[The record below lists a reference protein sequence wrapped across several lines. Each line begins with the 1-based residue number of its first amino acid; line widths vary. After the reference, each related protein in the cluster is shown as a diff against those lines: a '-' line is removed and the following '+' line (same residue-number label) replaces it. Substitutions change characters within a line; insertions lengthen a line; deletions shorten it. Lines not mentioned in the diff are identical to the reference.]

1 MLNVKIY
8 VTGTL
13 KEQYYKDAIAEYKK
27 RLNVYCKLDIIEYKE
42 YKLPD
47 NPSEKQIE
55 QALIVEGQKILSDIS
70 PKAYK
75 IAMCVEGKQLS
86 SEELASKINE
96 VTTLGKSEICFIIGS
111 SFGLA
116 QSVKQRADFKLSVSK
131 LTFPHQLLRVILYET
146 AYRSLSIVNGTK
158 YHK

>member
-27 RLNVYCKLDIIEYKE
+27 RLSAYCKLEIIEYKG
-42 YKLPD
+42 YKLPE

-55 QALIVEGQKILSDIS
+55 QALAIEGERILSDIS
-70 PKAYK
+70 PRAYK
-75 IAMCVEGKQLS
+75 VAMCVEGKQLS
-86 SEELASKINE
+86 SEEFAVKLDEISASH
-96 VTTLGKSEICFIIGS
+96 GEIALIIGS
-111 SFGLA
+111 SFGL
-116 QSVKQRADFKLSVSK
+116 SESLKRACDFRMSVSK
-131 LTFPHQLLRVILYET
+131 MTLTHQMMRVWLVEII
-146 AYRSLSIVNGTK
+146 YRCLSISHGGK

>member
-27 RLNVYCKLDIIEYKE
+27 RLNAYCKLEIIEYKE

-47 NPSEKQIE
+47 DPSDKQIE
-55 QALIVEGQKILSDIS
+55 QALSVEGEKILSDIS
-70 PKAYK
+70 PSAYK

-86 SEELASKINE
+86 SEEFAVKLDEIATSHGE
-96 VTTLGKSEICFIIGS
+96 VAIIIGS
-111 SFGLA
+111 SFGL
-116 QSVKQRADFKLSVSK
+116 SEELKRACDLRMSVSK
-131 LTFPHQLLRVILYET
+131 MTLTHQMLRVWLVEII
-146 AYRSLSIVNGTK
+146 YRCLSITRGGK

>member
-13 KEQYYKDAIAEYKK
+13 KEQYYNDAIAEYKK
-27 RLNVYCKLDIIEYKE
+27 RLNAYCKLEIIEYKE

-47 NPSEKQIE
+47 DPSPKLIE
-55 QALIVEGQKILSDIS
+55 QALLSEGEKILADIS

-86 SEELASKINE
+86 SEEFSEKLDEIAMTHGE
-96 VTTLGKSEICFIIGS
+96 VALIIGS
-111 SFGLA
+111 SFGL
-116 QSVKQRADFKLSVSK
+116 SDEVKRSCDLRMSVSK
-131 LTFPHQLLRVILYET
+131 MTLTHQMLRVWLIEII
-146 AYRSLSIVNGTK
+146 YRCLSISHGGK

>member
-27 RLNVYCKLDIIEYKE
+27 RLGAYCKLDIIEYKE
-42 YKLPD
+42 YKLPE
-47 NPSEKQIE
+47 NPSGKQIE

-70 PKAYK
+70 SKAYK

-86 SEELASKINE
+86 SEEFAEKIDQISTTNGELA
-96 VTTLGKSEICFIIGS
+96 LIIGS
-111 SFGLA
+111 SYGL
-116 QSVKQRADFKLSVSK
+116 SNELKQACDFRMSVSK
-131 LTFPHQLLRVILYET
+131 MTLTHQMLRVWLVEII
-146 AYRSLSIVNGTK
+146 YRCLSINNGGK

>member
-27 RLNVYCKLDIIEYKE
+27 RLNAYCKLDIIEYKE
-42 YKLPD
+42 YKLPE
-47 NPSEKQIE
+47 NPSQKQIE

-86 SEELASKINE
+86 SEEFAEKLDQISTTNGELAI
-96 VTTLGKSEICFIIGS
+96 IIGS
-111 SFGLA
+111 SYGL
-116 QSVKQRADFKLSVSK
+116 SNELKQACDYRLSVSK
-131 LTFPHQLLRVILYET
+131 MTLTHQMLRVWLVEII
-146 AYRSLSIVNGTK
+146 YRCLSINHGGK

>member
-27 RLNVYCKLDIIEYKE
+27 RLNAYCKLEIIEYKE
-42 YKLPD
+42 FKLPD
-47 NPSEKQIE
+47 DPSQKQIE
-55 QALIVEGQKILSDIS
+55 QALTVEGQKILADIS
-70 PKAYK
+70 PRAYK

-86 SEELASKINE
+86 SEEFSEKLDSIASTHGE
-96 VTTLGKSEICFIIGS
+96 VAIIIGS
-111 SFGLA
+111 SFGL
-116 QSVKQRADFKLSVSK
+116 SDEVKLSCDFRMSVSK
-131 LTFPHQLLRVILYET
+131 MTLTHQMLRVWLVEILY
-146 AYRSLSIVNGTK
+146 RCLSISHGGK

>member
-1 MLNVKIY
+1 MLSVKIY

-27 RLNVYCKLDIIEYKE
+27 RLNAYCKFEIIEYKE

-47 NPSEKQIE
+47 DPSEKHIE
-55 QALIVEGQKILSDIS
+55 QALIAEGEKILADIS
-70 PKAYK
+70 PRAYK

-86 SEELASKINE
+86 SEEFAIKLEEISITHGE
-96 VTTLGKSEICFIIGS
+96 VAIIIGS
-111 SFGLA
+111 SFGLSDA
-116 QSVKQRADFKLSVSK
+116 LKRACDMRMSVSK
-131 LTFPHQLLRVILYET
+131 MTLTHQMMRVWLVEII
-146 AYRSLSIVNGTK
+146 YRCLSINHGGK

>member
-27 RLNVYCKLDIIEYKE
+27 RLNAYCKLDIIEYKE
-42 YKLPD
+42 YKLPE

-70 PKAYK
+70 SKAYK

-86 SEELASKINE
+86 SEEFADKLDQISTTNGELA
-96 VTTLGKSEICFIIGS
+96 LIIGS
-111 SFGLA
+111 SYGL
-116 QSVKQRADFKLSVSK
+116 SNEIKQACDFRMSVSK
-131 LTFPHQLLRVILYET
+131 MTLTHQMLRVWLVEII
-146 AYRSLSIVNGTK
+146 YRCLSINNGGK

>member
-27 RLNVYCKLDIIEYKE
+27 RLNAYCKLEIIEYKE

-47 NPSEKQIE
+47 DPSDKKIE
-55 QALIVEGQKILSDIS
+55 QALSVEGEKILSNIS
-70 PKAYK
+70 PRAYK

-86 SEELASKINE
+86 SEEFSERLDEIAASHGE
-96 VTTLGKSEICFIIGS
+96 VALIIGS
-111 SFGLA
+111 SFGL
-116 QSVKQRADFKLSVSK
+116 SDEVKRASDFRMSVSK
-131 LTFPHQLLRVILYET
+131 MTLTHQMLRVWLVEII
-146 AYRSLSIVNGTK
+146 YRCLSITRGGK

>member
-27 RLNVYCKLDIIEYKE
+27 RLGAYCKLDIIEYKE
-42 YKLPD
+42 YKLPE
-47 NPSEKQIE
+47 NPSQKQIE
-55 QALIVEGQKILSDIS
+55 QALIVEGQKILSDIPS
-70 PKAYK
+70 KAYK

-86 SEELASKINE
+86 SEEFAEKLDQISTTNGELAI
-96 VTTLGKSEICFIIGS
+96 IIGS
-111 SFGLA
+111 SYGL
-116 QSVKQRADFKLSVSK
+116 SNELKQACDYRLSVSK
-131 LTFPHQLLRVILYET
+131 MTLTHQMLRVWLVEII
-146 AYRSLSIVNGTK
+146 YRCLSINNGGK

>member
-27 RLNVYCKLDIIEYKE
+27 RLGAYCKLDVVEYKE

-47 NPSEKQIE
+47 DPSQKQID
-55 QALIVEGQKILSDIS
+55 QALAIEGQKILADIS

-86 SEELASKINE
+86 SEEFAEKLESIAITHGE
-96 VTTLGKSEICFIIGS
+96 VAIIIGS
-111 SFGLA
+111 SFGL
-116 QSVKQRADFKLSVSK
+116 SDEVKRASDFRMSVSK
-131 LTFPHQLLRVILYET
+131 MTLTHQMLRVWLVEII
-146 AYRSLSIVNGTK
+146 YRCLSITHGGK

>member
-27 RLNVYCKLDIIEYKE
+27 RLSAYCKFEIIEYKE
-42 YKLPD
+42 YKLPE

-55 QALIVEGQKILSDIS
+55 QALLAEGEKILADIS
-70 PKAYK
+70 PRAYK

-86 SEELASKINE
+86 SEEFAVKLDEIATSNGE
-96 VTTLGKSEICFIIGS
+96 VALIIGS
-111 SFGLA
+111 SFGLSDA
-116 QSVKQRADFKLSVSK
+116 LKRACDMRMSVSK
-131 LTFPHQLLRVILYET
+131 MTLTHQMMRVWLVEII
-146 AYRSLSIVNGTK
+146 YRCLSISRGGK

>member
-27 RLNVYCKLDIIEYKE
+27 RLSAFCKFEIVEFKE

-47 NPSEKQIE
+47 DPSQKQIE
-55 QALIVEGQKILSDIS
+55 GALAAEGQKILSEIS

-86 SEELASKINE
+86 SEEFSVKLDEIATTHGE
-96 VTTLGKSEICFIIGS
+96 VALIIGS
-111 SFGLA
+111 SFGL
-116 QSVKQRADFKLSVSK
+116 SEELKRACDYRMSVSK
-131 LTFPHQLLRVILYET
+131 MTLTHQMMRVWLVEII
-146 AYRSLSIVNGTK
+146 YRCLSISHGGK

>member
-27 RLNVYCKLDIIEYKE
+27 RLNAYCKLEIIEYKE
-42 YKLPD
+42 FKLPEE
-47 NPSEKQIE
+47 PSQKQIE
-55 QALIVEGQKILSDIS
+55 QALVIEGQKILADIS
-70 PKAYK
+70 SRAYK

-86 SEELASKINE
+86 SEEFAEKLETIASTHGE
-96 VTTLGKSEICFIIGS
+96 VAIIIGS
-111 SFGLA
+111 SFGL
-116 QSVKQRADFKLSVSK
+116 SDEVKRACDFRMSVSK
-131 LTFPHQLLRVILYET
+131 MTLTHQMLRVWLVEILY
-146 AYRSLSIVNGTK
+146 RCLSITHGGK

>member
-13 KEQYYKDAIAEYKK
+13 KEQYYKDAIAEYRK
-27 RLNVYCKLDIIEYKE
+27 RLNAYCKLEIIEYKE

-47 NPSEKQIE
+47 EPSAKQIE
-55 QALIVEGQKILSDIS
+55 QALVAEGQRILADIS
-70 PKAYK
+70 PRAYK

-86 SEELASKINE
+86 SEEFAERLEAIASTHGE
-96 VTTLGKSEICFIIGS
+96 VAIIIGS
-111 SFGLA
+111 SFGL
-116 QSVKQRADFKLSVSK
+116 SDELKRACDFRMSVSK
-131 LTFPHQLLRVILYET
+131 MTLTHQMLRVWLVEII
-146 AYRSLSIVNGTK
+146 YRCLSITHGGK

>member
-27 RLNVYCKLDIIEYKE
+27 RLNAYCKLDIIEYKE
-42 YKLPD
+42 YKLPE
-47 NPSEKQIE
+47 NPSQKQIE
-55 QALIVEGQKILSDIS
+55 QALIVEGQKILSDIPS
-70 PKAYK
+70 KAYK

-86 SEELASKINE
+86 SEEFAEKLDQISTTNGELAI
-96 VTTLGKSEICFIIGS
+96 IIGS
-111 SFGLA
+111 SYGL
-116 QSVKQRADFKLSVSK
+116 SNELKQACDYRLSVSK
-131 LTFPHQLLRVILYET
+131 MTLTHQMLRVWLVEII
-146 AYRSLSIVNGTK
+146 YRCLSINNGGK

>member
-13 KEQYYKDAIAEYKK
+13 KEQYYTDAIAEYKK
-27 RLNVYCKLDIIEYKE
+27 RLNAYCKLDIIEYKE
-42 YKLPD
+42 YKLPE
-47 NPSEKQIE
+47 NPSQKQIE

-86 SEELASKINE
+86 SEEFAEKLDQISTTNGELAI
-96 VTTLGKSEICFIIGS
+96 IIGS
-111 SFGLA
+111 SYGL
-116 QSVKQRADFKLSVSK
+116 SNELKQACDYRLSVSK
-131 LTFPHQLLRVILYET
+131 MTLTHQMLRVWLVEII
-146 AYRSLSIVNGTK
+146 YRCLSINNGGK

>member
-27 RLNVYCKLDIIEYKE
+27 RLGAYCKLDIIEYKE
-42 YKLPD
+42 YKLPE

-55 QALIVEGQKILSDIS
+55 QALISEGQKILSDIS
-70 PKAYK
+70 PRAYK

-86 SEELASKINE
+86 SEEFAEKLDKISTSNGELAI
-96 VTTLGKSEICFIIGS
+96 IIGS
-111 SFGLA
+111 SYGL
-116 QSVKQRADFKLSVSK
+116 SNELKQACDFRMSVSK
-131 LTFPHQLLRVILYET
+131 MTLTHQMLRVWLVEII
-146 AYRSLSIVNGTK
+146 YRCLSINNGGK

>member
-27 RLNVYCKLDIIEYKE
+27 RLGAYCKLDIIEYKE
-42 YKLPD
+42 FKLPE

-55 QALIVEGQKILSDIS
+55 QALISEGQKILSDIS
-70 PKAYK
+70 PRAYK

-86 SEELASKINE
+86 SEEFAEKLDKISTTNGELAI
-96 VTTLGKSEICFIIGS
+96 IIGS
-111 SFGLA
+111 SYGL
-116 QSVKQRADFKLSVSK
+116 SNELKQACDFRMSVSK
-131 LTFPHQLLRVILYET
+131 MTLTHQMLRVWLVEII
-146 AYRSLSIVNGTK
+146 YRCLSINNGGK

>member
-13 KEQYYKDAIAEYKK
+13 KEQYYKDAITEYKK
-27 RLNVYCKLDIIEYKE
+27 RLNAYCKLDIIEYKE
-42 YKLPD
+42 YKLPE

-55 QALIVEGQKILSDIS
+55 QALVAEGQKILSDRS

-86 SEELASKINE
+86 SEEFAEKLDKIGITHGELAI
-96 VTTLGKSEICFIIGS
+96 IIGS
-111 SFGLA
+111 SYGL
-116 QSVKQRADFKLSVSK
+116 SNELKQACDFRMSVSK
-131 LTFPHQLLRVILYET
+131 MTLTHQMLRVWLVEII
-146 AYRSLSIVNGTK
+146 YRCLSINNGGK

>member
-27 RLNVYCKLDIIEYKE
+27 RLGAYCKLEIIEYKE

-47 NPSEKQIE
+47 DPSQKQIE
-55 QALIVEGQKILSDIS
+55 QALDAEGEKILSDIS

-86 SEELASKINE
+86 SEEFAQKLDEIATTNGELA
-96 VTTLGKSEICFIIGS
+96 IIVGS
-111 SFGLA
+111 SFGL
-116 QSVKQRADFKLSVSK
+116 SDSLKRACDFRMSVSK
-131 LTFPHQLLRVILYET
+131 MTLTHQMLRVWLVEII
-146 AYRSLSIVNGTK
+146 YRCLSITRGGK

>member
-27 RLNVYCKLDIIEYKE
+27 RLNAYCKLEIIEYKE
-42 YKLPD
+42 FKLPD
-47 NPSEKQIE
+47 DPSQKQIE
-55 QALIVEGQKILSDIS
+55 QALIVEGQRILSDI
-70 PKAYK
+70 PPRAYK

-86 SEELASKINE
+86 SEEFAERLDSIASTHGE
-96 VTTLGKSEICFIIGS
+96 VAIIIGS
-111 SFGLA
+111 SFGLSDEDKHA
-116 QSVKQRADFKLSVSK
+116 FDFRMSVSK
-131 LTFPHQLLRVILYET
+131 ITFTHQMLRVWLVEILY
-146 AYRSLSIVNGTK
+146 RCLSISHGGK

>member
-27 RLNVYCKLDIIEYKE
+27 RLNAYCKLDIIEYKE
-42 YKLPD
+42 YKLPE
-47 NPSEKQIE
+47 NPSQKQIE

-86 SEELASKINE
+86 SEEFAEKLDQISITNGELAI
-96 VTTLGKSEICFIIGS
+96 IIGS
-111 SFGLA
+111 SYGL
-116 QSVKQRADFKLSVSK
+116 SNELKQACDYRLSVSK
-131 LTFPHQLLRVILYET
+131 MTLTHQMLRVWLVEII
-146 AYRSLSIVNGTK
+146 YRCLSINNGGK

>member
-27 RLNVYCKLDIIEYKE
+27 RLGAFCKFEIVEFKE

-47 NPSEKQIE
+47 VPSQKQIE
-55 QALIVEGQKILSDIS
+55 GALAAEGQKILSEIS

-86 SEELASKINE
+86 SEEFSVKLDEIATTHGE
-96 VTTLGKSEICFIIGS
+96 VALIIGS
-111 SFGLA
+111 SFGL
-116 QSVKQRADFKLSVSK
+116 SEELKRACDFRMSVSK
-131 LTFPHQLLRVILYET
+131 MTLTHQMMRVWLVEII
-146 AYRSLSIVNGTK
+146 YRCLSISHGGK

>member
-13 KEQYYKDAIAEYKK
+13 KEPYYKDAIAEYRK
-27 RLNVYCKLDIIEYKE
+27 RLNAYCKLEIIEYKE

-47 NPSEKQIE
+47 DPSQKQIE
-55 QALIVEGQKILSDIS
+55 QALLTEGQKILADIS
-70 PKAYK
+70 PRTYK

-86 SEELASKINE
+86 SEEFAEKLEAIASTHGE
-96 VTTLGKSEICFIIGS
+96 VAIIIGS
-111 SFGLA
+111 SFGL
-116 QSVKQRADFKLSVSK
+116 SDELKRACDFRMSVSK
-131 LTFPHQLLRVILYET
+131 MTLTHQMLRVWLVEII
-146 AYRSLSIVNGTK
+146 YRCLSITHGGK

>member
-27 RLNVYCKLDIIEYKE
+27 RLNAYCKLEIIEYKE

-47 NPSEKQIE
+47 DPSDKQIE
-55 QALIVEGQKILSDIS
+55 QALSVEGEKILSDIS
-70 PKAYK
+70 PRAYK

-86 SEELASKINE
+86 SEEFAVKLEEIATSHGE
-96 VTTLGKSEICFIIGS
+96 VAIIIGS
-111 SFGLA
+111 SFGL
-116 QSVKQRADFKLSVSK
+116 SEELKRACDFRMSVSK
-131 LTFPHQLLRVILYET
+131 MTLTHQMLRVWLVEII
-146 AYRSLSIVNGTK
+146 YRCLSITRGGK